1 MPMTPENV
9 EECEVLKR
17 LYDLKAPKSVI
28 TQAEFA
34 KRYKVGSQ
42 SMLWQYLNGRNA
54 LNLKVAVKIA
64 AGLGVAVSDFS
75 PRLARE
81 QRDLSA
87 ADVAPAPAV
96 QKKIPIISSVQAG
109 DPNGGDVTS
118 REAAIDQGDYVMG
131 DIDMPDECFAL
142 VVEGRSMEPLF
153 KEGDIIIID
162 PTVAPSPGD
171 FVVAARMDPLC
182 DGFETTFKK
191 YRPRRVEAAGNVIFE
206 LVPLNPDFPTY
217 DSSVERLNVIGV
229 LAEHR
234 RKYIRY

>member
-1 MPMTPENV
+1 MPMTPENL
-9 EECEVLKR
+9 EESAALKR

-42 SMLWQYLNGRNA
+42 SMLWQYLNGRKA
-54 LNLKVAVKIA
+54 LNLKAAVKIA

-75 PRLARE
+75 PRLSKE
-81 QRDLSA
+81 QRDISSSN
-87 ADVAPAPAV
+87 VAPAPAL

-118 REAAIDQGDYVMG
+118 REAAIDQGDYVMA

-153 KEGDIIIID
+153 MEGDIIIID

-171 FVVAARMDPLC
+171 FVVAARIDPLC

-191 YRPRRVEAAGNVIFE
+191 YRPRRVDAAGNLVFE
-206 LVPLNPDFPTY
+206 LVPLNPDYPTY
-217 DSSVERLNVIGV
+217 DSSLEQLRIIGV